1 MPVRNRAGV
10 LGIFLRPAPGTEV
23 RVGTLTRK
31 ADADV
36 EFKIDRSY
44 LDIGENRPIA
54 SLAWKGAD
62 EKQTLD
68 RLKTSN
74 DKVSRGTHLMPF
86 FDNLLPE
93 GALLDLVEREFGT
106 GAFDR
111 YDVLAR
117 LGADLPGAILAKRE
131 AGEAPPMAP
140 AEQTSAR
147 TPKKPISF
155 SIAGVQLKF
164 SMKDVVGRLTVP
176 GTDEQGDIIL
186 KIPTDKYPFV
196 VENEYTALQLAKL
209 AGVTVSDARLVES
222 KDIDE
227 LPQHLLEAGTHS
239 LAIRRFDRAPGG
251 LRIHTEDFSQI
262 LGATDDQKY
271 FWANQETIVNV
282 VKRFSADPMG
292 DAFEA
297 IRRLV
302 VDIML
307 GNGDG
312 HLKNWSFFFKDGRTP
327 RLTPAYDIVSTLTYQ
342 RDRMALKLSGSADP
356 TIIDVAR
363 IARLSKFWKIEE
375 GLIEREVRDTVEKIL
390 DLWRDALKDLPA
402 PDRITAPILDRWQ
415 NLNLVKDV
423 RPTFIQGSELP
434 EEPAPDVCAPGVR

>member
-10 LGIFLRPAPGTEV
+10 LGIFLRPAPETEV

-31 ADADV
+31 ADAEV

-44 LDIGENRPIA
+44 LDLGEHRPIA

-62 EKQTLD
+62 EKQSLD

-74 DKVSRGTHLMPF
+74 DKISRGTHLMPF

-117 LGADLPGAILAKRE
+117 LGSDLPGAIVASRE
-131 AGEAPPMAP
+131 AGEAAP
-140 AEQTSAR
+140 TAPVDLKTAE

-164 SMKDVVGRLTVP
+164 SMKEDVSRLTVP
-176 GTDEQGDIIL
+176 GKDEQGDIIL
-186 KIPTDKYPFV
+186 KLPTAKYPYL
-196 VENEYTALQLAKL
+196 VENEYTAIRLASL
-209 AGVTVSDARLVES
+209 AGADVSDVRLVES
-222 KDIDE
+222 KDIE
-227 LPQHLLEAGTHS
+227 EIPQHMLEAGTHS
-239 LAIRRFDRAPGG
+239 LAVRRFDRGPDGV
-251 LRIHTEDFSQI
+251 RIHTEDFSQI

-271 FWANQETIVNV
+271 FWANQDTIVNV
-282 VKRFSADPMG
+282 AKRFSADPLG

-297 IRRLV
+297 VRRLII
-302 VDIML
+302 DIMI
-307 GNGDG
+307 GNADG
-312 HLKNWSFFFKDGRTP
+312 HLKNWSFLFRDGRTP

-342 RDRMALKLSGSADP
+342 PRDKMALKLSGSSDP
-356 TIIDVAR
+356 KIVDVAR
-363 IARLSKFWKIEE
+363 IAKLSKFWKIEE
-375 GLIEREVRDTVEKIL
+375 SLVEREVRQTVERIL
-390 DLWRDALKDLPA
+390 DVWPEALKNLPA
-402 PDRITAPILDRWQ
+402 PDRITSPILDRWRE
-415 NLNLVKDV
+415 LSLVKDV
-423 RPTFIQGSELP
+423 RPSLTKGSDMPEMELP
-434 EEPAPDVCAPGVR
+434 TRGG

>member
-1 MPVRNRAGV
+1 MPVRNRVGV
-10 LGIFLRPAPGTEV
+10 LGVFLRPGPKTEI

-31 ADADV
+31 ADAEV

-44 LDIGENRPIA
+44 LDLGENRPIA

-74 DKVSRGTHLMPF
+74 DKISRGTHLMPF

-93 GALLDLVEREFGT
+93 GALLELVEREFGT

-117 LGADLPGAILAKRE
+117 LGADLPGAILTKRE
-131 AGEAPPMAP
+131 AGEAAPTAP
-140 AEQTSAR
+140 ADEMRAT
-147 TPKKPISF
+147 KKPISF

-164 SMKDVVGRLTVP
+164 SMKEIVDRLTVP
-176 GTDEQGDIIL
+176 AKDEHGDIIL
-186 KIPTDKYPFV
+186 KIPTNKYPFLI
-196 VENEYTALQLAKL
+196 ENEYTALQLASL
-209 AGVTVSDARLVES
+209 AGVSVSDARLVES
-222 KDIDE
+222 KEIDG
-227 LPQHLLEAGTHS
+227 LPQQMLEAGTHS
-239 LAIRRFDRAPGG
+239 LAIRRFDRAKGSV
-251 LRIHTEDFSQI
+251 RIHTEDFSQI

-271 FWANQETIVNV
+271 FWANQDTIVNV
-282 VKRFSADPMG
+282 VKRFSTDPLG
-292 DAFEA
+292 DSFEA
-297 IRRLV
+297 LRRLV

-312 HLKNWSFFFKDGRTP
+312 HLKNWSFLFADGRTP

-342 RDRMALKLSGSADP
+342 RDRMALKLSGSSDP
-356 TIIDVAR
+356 TIVDVAR

-375 GLIEREVRDTVEKIL
+375 SLIEREVRRTVEKIL
-390 DLWRDALKDLPA
+390 DIWPEALKDLPA
-402 PDRITAPILDRWQ
+402 PDRITSPILARWQ
-415 NLNLVKDV
+415 NLSLVKDV
-423 RPTFIQGSELP
+423 RPTFVKGS
-434 EEPAPDVCAPGVR
+434 